1 MLNRAK
7 TGQDQEYREEL
18 HSIEQ
23 DILFKFTD
31 KLYRAET
38 IDQILEAALDAIT
51 TALACERAAVLLF
64 GPDGVMRFAVWR
76 GLSDA
81 CRKAVE
87 RHSPWNPGDIN
98 PQPIFIADFA
108 ESSEQEELKS
118 VIRHEGIGAL
128 AFIPVASGGTIFG
141 MFMSCHREPRVLSR
155 SDVSLAVT
163 IGRQLGFAIE
173 RDRSRHARRLAEQA
187 LRQSERRLRS
197 MFEQAGVGIVLMGSG
212 GTILRANAAYA
223 SIARRPLDE
232 LIGTSCLA
240 FTHPNDLASD
250 RATMQRLSDGA
261 DTAVLESRY
270 VGGNGEPTWVRMT
283 LSLVDSGEILAVV
296 EDVSEQVQ
304 AEQHRTLLINEL
316 NHRVKNT
323 LATVQAIAM
332 QTFRGS
338 SADPVVVQRFESR
351 ILALSNAHD
360 ILTSGKWEG
369 ADLQEIIVRTLQ
381 PYALSGRLRISGP
394 RIVLSPKAVVA
405 LAMGV
410 HELATN
416 AAKYGALSNDS
427 GLISVSWTV
436 SPSDTLALEWKEQ
449 GGPPVTAPSH
459 KGFGSRLIERNLPH
473 DLDGIVSVDYLPDGL
488 AFKLI
493 SPLKALVA

>member
-1 MLNRAK
+1 MLGHAK
-7 TGQDQEYREEL
+7 AGPDRKNHEESL
-18 HSIEQ
+18 AVEQ
-23 DILFKFTD
+23 DILFKLTD
-31 KLYRAET
+31 TLYRAET
-38 IDQILEAALDAIT
+38 TDQIFEAALDAV
-51 TALACERAAVLLF
+51 TAALGCERASILLF
-64 GPDGVMRFAVWR
+64 GQDGVMRFAAWR
-76 GLSDA
+76 GLSDG

-87 RHSPWNPGDIN
+87 GYSPWKPGEVN
-98 PQPIFIADFA
+98 PQPVFVTDIV
-108 ESSEQEELKS
+108 ESSEPEELKGA
-118 VIRHEGIGAL
+118 IQREGIRGL
-128 AFIPVASGGTIFG
+128 AFIPVTSGGTIIG
-141 MFMSCHREPRVLSR
+141 KFMSYHREPRVFSR
-155 SDVSLAVT
+155 ADVSLAVT

-173 RDRSRHARRLAEQA
+173 RDRSLRARRLAEQA

-232 LIGTSCLA
+232 LIGTSCLD
-240 FTHPNDLASD
+240 FTHPDDLANN
-250 RATMQRLSDGA
+250 REVMQRLSDGA
-261 DTAVLESRY
+261 DTAVVESRY
-270 VGGNGEPTWVRMT
+270 VGGNGEATWVRMT

-296 EDVSEQVQ
+296 EDVTERVQ

-338 SADPVVVQRFESR
+338 GADPAVVQRFESR
-351 ILALSNAHD
+351 LLALSNAHN

-369 ADLQEIIVRTLQ
+369 ADLGEIISKTLQ
-381 PYALSGRLRISGP
+381 PYALSGRMRISGP
-394 RIVLSPKAVVA
+394 RLVLSPKAVVA
-405 LAMGV
+405 LAMGI

-427 GLISVSWTV
+427 GVISVSWIV
-436 SPSDTLALEWKEQ
+436 SPSDTLVLEWKER
-449 GGPPVTAPSH
+449 GGPPVAAPSR
-459 KGFGSRLIERNLPH
+459 KGFGSRLIERSLPH
-473 DLDGIVSVDYLPDGL
+473 DLDGIVSMDYLPDGL

-493 SPLKALVA
+493 SPLKALAA

>member
-7 TGQDQEYREEL
+7 TGLDQENRDEL
-18 HSIEQ
+18 QSGEQ

-38 IDQILEAALDAIT
+38 TDQIFEAALDAIT
-51 TALACERAAVLLF
+51 NALGCERASILLF
-64 GPDGVMRFAVWR
+64 GQDGVMRFAAWR
-76 GLSDA
+76 GLSDS

-87 RHSPWNPGDIN
+87 GHSRWKSGDIN
-98 PQPIFIADFA
+98 PQPIFVTDITD
-108 ESSEQEELKS
+108 SSEPEELKGAMQ
-118 VIRHEGIGAL
+118 REGIRGL

-141 MFMSCHREPRVLSR
+141 KFMSCHREPRLFSR
-155 SDVSLAVT
+155 TDISLAVT

-173 RDRSRHARRLAEQA
+173 RDRSRRARRLAEQA

-240 FTHPNDLASD
+240 FTHPDDLANNQEV
-250 RATMQRLSDGA
+250 MQRLSDGA
-261 DTAVLESRY
+261 ETAVLGSRY
-270 VGGNGEPTWVRMT
+270 VGGDGEATWVRMT

-296 EDVSEQVQ
+296 EDVTEQVH

-338 SADPVVVQRFESR
+338 SADPAVVQRFESR
-351 ILALSNAHD
+351 LLALSNAHS

-369 ADLQEIIVRTLQ
+369 ADLREIISRTLQ
-381 PYALSGRLRISGP
+381 PYTLSGRMRISGP

-405 LAMGV
+405 LAMGI

-427 GLISVSWTV
+427 GVISVSWAV
-436 SPSDTLALEWKEQ
+436 SPSDTLVLEWKER
-449 GGPPVTAPSH
+449 GGPPVAVPSR

-473 DLDGIVSVDYLPDGL
+473 DLDGIVTMDYLPDGL

-493 SPLKALVA
+493 SPLKALAA